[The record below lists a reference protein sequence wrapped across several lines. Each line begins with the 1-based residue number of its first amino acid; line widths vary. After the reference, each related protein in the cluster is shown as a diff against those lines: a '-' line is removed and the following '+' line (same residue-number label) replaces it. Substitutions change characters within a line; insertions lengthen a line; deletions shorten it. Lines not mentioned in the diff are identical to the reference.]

1 MIDALRTVLL
11 LAALVVTAPAAA
23 GEPVPRAADEP
34 TAFARVASDARGRPS
49 ALQLAIV
56 RYAPEDERYTVD
68 LVSAIH
74 VGDAAYYQEL
84 NERFRAYDVLLYEM
98 ILSGEAEDIAETAAS
113 GGPGGPAGSGGGAGG
128 LGLITLMQNGLKDML
143 DLSYQLD
150 VIAYDAANFVH
161 ADLTA
166 DMFRKSMEER
176 DESLYVYFWRAFF
189 AAMDDYAR
197 DPLGLRDLE
206 IVSGAL
212 TSGRGNALKI
222 ALAHDLVSSSFSP
235 DVFGGENGSALI
247 QARNEHAI
255 DVLKAQIGAGKRKL
269 GIFYGAAHM
278 PDFER
283 RLLDEL
289 GLEKIAVE
297 WVDAWRFADPD
308 L

>member
-1 MIDALRTVLL
+1 MKDALRTVLL
-11 LAALVVTAPAAA
+11 LGALAVAPPDVA
-23 GEPVPRAADEP
+23 GEPAPQAAAAP
-34 TAFARVASDARGRPS
+34 TAFARVASDAQGRPT

-56 RYAPEDERYTVD
+56 RYASEDERFTVD

-74 VGDAAYYQEL
+74 VGDAAYYRDL

-98 ILSGEAEDIAETAAS
+98 ILSGDTGDTGDTGE
-113 GGPGGPAGSGGGAGG
+113 PGGAAGNGGGAGG
-128 LGLITLMQNGLKDML
+128 LGLITLMQNGLKEML
-143 DLSYQLD
+143 GLTYQLD
-150 VIAYDAANFVH
+150 GIAYDAANFVH
-161 ADLTA
+161 ADMTS

-197 DPLGLRDLE
+197 DPLGLRDLR
-206 IVSGAL
+206 IVSGAI

-222 ALAHDLVSSSFSP
+222 TLAHDLVSTSFGP

-247 QARNEHAI
+247 EARNEHAME
-255 DVLKAQIGAGKRKL
+255 VLKEQIGAGKRKL

-297 WVDAWRFADPD
+297 WVDAWRFANPAR
-308 L
+308 

>member
-1 MIDALRTVLL
+1 MNDVLRTVLL
-11 LAALVVTAPAAA
+11 LAALAVAVPAIPGETA
-23 GEPVPRAADEP
+23 PRAAAAP
-34 TAFARVASDARGRPS
+34 TAFARVASDAHGRPT

-56 RYAPEDERYTVD
+56 RYASQDERFTVD

-74 VGDAAYYQEL
+74 VGDAAYYRDL
-84 NERFRAYDVLLYEM
+84 NQRFRAYDVLLYEM
-98 ILSGEAEDIAETAAS
+98 IVSGDTGETGS
-113 GGPGGPAGSGGGAGG
+113 PDRSGGGAGG

-143 DLSYQLD
+143 GLSYQLD

-161 ADLTA
+161 ADMTS
-166 DMFRKSMEER
+166 DMLRQSMEER

-197 DPLGLRDLE
+197 DPLGLRDLRV
-206 IVSGAL
+206 VSGAL

-222 ALAHDLVSSSFSP
+222 ALAHDLVSTSFSP
-235 DVFGGENGSALI
+235 DVFGGESGSALI
-247 QARNEHAI
+247 EARNEHAI
-255 DVLKAQIGAGKRKL
+255 EVLKEQIGAGNRQL

-283 RLLDEL
+283 RLRDEL
-289 GLEKIAVE
+289 GLEKTAVE
-297 WVDAWRFADPD
+297 WVDAWRFAEPA

>member
-1 MIDALRTVLL
+1 MNDALRTVLL
-11 LAALVVTAPAAA
+11 LAALGVAAQAGPA
-23 GEPVPRAADEP
+23 ETVPRADAAP
-34 TAFARVASDARGRPS
+34 TAFARVASDAHGRPT
-49 ALQLAIV
+49 ALQVAIV
-56 RYAPEDERYTVD
+56 RYAPEDERFTVD

-74 VGDAAYYQEL
+74 VGDAAYYRNL

-98 ILSGEAEDIAETAAS
+98 VVSGDAGETGGPVGSGEGTA
-113 GGPGGPAGSGGGAGG
+113 G

-150 VIAYDAANFVH
+150 EIAYDAANFVH
-161 ADLTA
+161 ADMTS
-166 DMFRKSMEER
+166 DMLRKSMEER

-197 DPLGLRDLE
+197 DPLGLRDLQV
-206 IVSGAL
+206 VSGAL

-222 ALAHDLVSSSFSP
+222 ALAHDLVSTSFSS

-247 QARNEHAI
+247 EARNEHAI
-255 DVLKAQIGAGKRKL
+255 EVLKEQIGAGNRQL

-283 RLLDEL
+283 RLRDEL
-289 GLEKIAVE
+289 GLEKTNVE
-297 WVDAWRFADPD
+297 WIDAWRFAEPAR
-308 L
+308 